1 MLPPSVVV
9 AARPVVVPKWIPI
22 AFGEIGIVEDVR
34 PGRSLARIEQ
44 YHAATRAGL
53 ATDDVPWCASFV
65 SWALEAAGVPS
76 TRSKTAASYA
86 AWGMPSP
93 LAFGA
98 VVLFPKTDR
107 DAVSSGHVAFL
118 LGAAGT
124 DLYVLGGNQNNR
136 VSIAVRKRTGAL
148 VRWPLSVQIPVT

>member
-1 MLPPSVVV
+1 VQPPSVIA
-9 AARPVVVPKWIPI
+9 AARPVVVPRWIPI
-22 AFGEIGIVEDVR
+22 ALGEIGIVEDTR

-65 SWALEAAGVPS
+65 SWVLEAAGVPS

-86 AWGMPSP
+86 AWGMSCPWP
-93 LAFGA
+93 FGA
-98 VVLFPKTDR
+98 VVLFPRTDR

-118 LGAAGT
+118 LGVVGP
-124 DLYVLGGNQNNR
+124 DLYVLGGNQSNL
-136 VSIAVRKRTGAL
+136 VSIATRKRAGAI
-148 VRWPLSVQIPVT
+148 VRWPHTVQLPAA